1 MDFLKSTKGGPFGL
15 AGVRIPE
22 VKRRPPPPPKSAP
35 DSKSFLIDEFEFLI
49 YLKEVQGNRDQIY
62 SKQFKKVIS
71 FILILVFID
80 SLR

>member
-1 MDFLKSTKGGPFGL
+1 MGPFGL

-22 VKRRPPPPPKSAP
+22 EKRRPPPPPKTAP